1 MSRQQVY
8 IFVAEDTIELETKIN
23 WFIDRHINT
32 SVKETIDELGNTRL
46 MSVIVHPRVV
56 SQSIAAKGKK
66 LISQLLVEYDC
77 DK

>member
-1 MSRQQVY
+1 MSKQQVY

-32 SVKETIDELGNTRL
+32 GVKETTDELGNTRL
-46 MSVIVHPRVV
+46 ISVIVHPRVV
-56 SQSIAAKGKK
+56 SQSITTKGRQ

-77 DK
+77 GE